1 MAQANSYG
9 VRPVDEGNEMARNA
23 VRKALAIDP
32 QYGPAYAALAKIEL
46 NYDWDF
52 TAACAHVE
60 QALAINPGDAFA
72 LLIAAEL
79 NETLGR
85 LDEAI
90 DLHQQVIVVDPVSY
104 WGHAFLGIS
113 YYNAHRLD
121 EAAES
126 LRLAMSMNPSGYGV
140 RGALGLVLLAQ
151 GDESAA
157 LAAIEQEP
165 WDFSRRLGIAIVK
178 HASGDVGGSDAALQE
193 FIEKHVPGAEYQ
205 VAQLYAFRG
214 EIDHAFD
221 WLDQAHD
228 NRDPGLTGMLTS
240 PLLANLHDDPRWEP
254 FLDKMGLP
262 H

>member
-1 MAQANSYG
+1 M
-9 VRPVDEGNEMARNA
+9 
-23 VRKALAIDP
+23 K
-32 QYGPAYAALAKIEL
+32 
-46 NYDWDF
+46 
-52 TAACAHVE
+52 T
-60 QALAINPGDAFA
+60 
-72 LLIAAEL
+72 AEL
-79 NETLGR
+79 NGTLGR
-85 LDEAI
+85 IDEAV
-90 DLHQQVIVVDPVSY
+90 DLYRQAVTLDPVS
-104 WGHAFLGIS
+104 WAGHAYLGAS
-113 YYNAHRLD
+113 YYAANRLD

-126 LRLAMSMNPSGYGV
+126 LRLAVSLNPGGY
-140 RGALGLVLLAQ
+140 AAHYILGLTLLAQ
-151 GDESAA
+151 GDAPAA

-165 WDFSRRLGIAIVK
+165 WDFSRRLGMAIVK
-178 HASGDVGGSDAALQE
+178 HASGDVGASDAALQE
-193 FIEKHVPGAEYQ
+193 FIEKHVPGSEYQ